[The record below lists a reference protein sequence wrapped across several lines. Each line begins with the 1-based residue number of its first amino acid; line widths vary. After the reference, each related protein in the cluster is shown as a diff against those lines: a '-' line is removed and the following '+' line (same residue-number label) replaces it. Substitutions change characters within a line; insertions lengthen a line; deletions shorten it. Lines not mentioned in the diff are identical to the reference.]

1 MADLL
6 FEENSSEFDDEQQQ
20 QKTSNEASG
29 GGGGRAAAGDEDTEL
44 RDDPELESIRQ
55 KVREMEAE
63 AERLR
68 MMQSDMEKPMAGS
81 SVAMP
86 TAVLTDEERL
96 DTDSRSVYVGN
107 VDYGATAEEL
117 ETHFHS
123 CGAINRITIL
133 CNKYTG
139 QPKGFAY
146 VEFAEKDSVEAAL
159 ALDESLFR
167 NRSLKVM
174 AKRTNTPGMSVT
186 NRPPR
191 GRFRGRMARMYGGS
205 GMAPRGGRGFRRR
218 PPPYWYA
225 PY

>member
-6 FEENSSEFDDEQQQ
+6 FEENSSEFDGEQQQ

-96 DTDSRSVYVGN
+96 DTDSRSVYVWQRR
-107 VDYGATAEEL
+107 L
-117 ETHFHS
+117 
-123 CGAINRITIL
+123 
-133 CNKYTG
+133 
-139 QPKGFAY
+139 
-146 VEFAEKDSVEAAL
+146 
-159 ALDESLFR
+159 
-167 NRSLKVM
+167 RSH
-174 AKRTNTPGMSVT
+174 G
-186 NRPPR
+186 
-191 GRFRGRMARMYGGS
+191 
-205 GMAPRGGRGFRRR
+205 
-218 PPPYWYA
+218 
-225 PY
+225 

>member
-174 AKRTNTPGMSVT
+174 AKRTNTPACLLLTGRRGADSAVAWPECT
-186 NRPPR
+186 AGPVWRP
-191 GRFRGRMARMYGGS
+191 GEVADS
-205 GMAPRGGRGFRRR
+205 
-218 PPPYWYA
+218 
-225 PY
+225 